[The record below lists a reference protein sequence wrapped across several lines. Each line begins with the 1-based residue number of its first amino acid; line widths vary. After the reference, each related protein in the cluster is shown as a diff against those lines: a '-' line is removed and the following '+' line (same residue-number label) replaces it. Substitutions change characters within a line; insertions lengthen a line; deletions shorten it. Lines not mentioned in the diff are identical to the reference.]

1 MEEFAE
7 SLAMADNLIL
17 LDIYPAR
24 EKPIE
29 GITSQALLEKV
40 RINNKSLCPKE
51 NLLEV
56 IAKRKPELLVTMGA
70 GNIDRFVEP
79 LKTMISQW

>member
-1 MEEFAE
+1 MEDFAQ

-29 GITSQALLEKV
+29 GITSQALLDK
-40 RINNKSLCPKE
+40 IQTKDKCLCPKE
-51 NLLEV
+51 TLLAT
-56 IAKRKPELLVTMGA
+56 IAERKPELLVTMGA
-70 GNIDRFVEP
+70 GDIDRFVEP
-79 LKTMISQW
+79 LQTMISQW

>member
-40 RINNKSLCPKE
+40 NLRNKYLCPKE
-51 NLLEV
+51 RLLEV
-56 IAKRKPELLVTMGA
+56 NDERKPELLVTMGA

-79 LKTMISQW
+79 LKKMMSQW